1 MKWSP
6 ISEVPD
12 CQLNSPC
19 QHLRKCKQDSVEN
32 MKSNTR
38 VEKVKVHSKREVGSM
53 CK

>member
-12 CQLNSPC
+12 CQLNSSC

-32 MKSNTR
+32 
-38 VEKVKVHSKREVGSM
+38 EKQYESVKGQSALKREVGSM